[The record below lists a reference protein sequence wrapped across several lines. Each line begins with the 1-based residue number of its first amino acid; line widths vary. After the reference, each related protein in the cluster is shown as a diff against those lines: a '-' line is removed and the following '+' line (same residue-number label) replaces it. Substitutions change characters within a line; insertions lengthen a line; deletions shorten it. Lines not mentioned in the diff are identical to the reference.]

1 MTSSAD
7 NSVVPAEAAITDDDS
22 VQARS
27 LDLEQ
32 YVRIFL
38 KVNATDYLSDPR
50 QILCCRSILA

>member
-7 NSVVPAEAAITDDDS
+7 NSVVPAEAATTDDDS

-27 LDLEQ
+27 LDFEQ

-38 KVNATDYLSDPR
+38 KVNAAEYLSDPR
-50 QILCCRSILA
+50 QILYCRSILA